1 MEYEAVVAALQKKS
15 GRSEEEVEN
24 LLGYLFYEDEESC
37 ELAPIEQGDLVDA
50 LEEAKSVT
58 FSLVDGDQFSKLSY
72 TAATEAGLSQRE
84 SRKLFVRF
92 IGDESLTVE
101 SAQLAFTPIEGSI
114 QGAIACDVLMGVTVD
129 PELYDQKI
137 VVLISFE

>member
-1 MEYEAVVAALQKKS
+1 MDYSEVVERLEALS
-15 GRSEEEVEN
+15 GRSTEDVEN

-50 LEEAKSVT
+50 ITEASAVH
-58 FSLVDGDQFSKLSY
+58 FALLDGDAFTALSY
-72 TAATEAGLSQRE
+72 EAAEAIALTQRE

-92 IGDESLTVE
+92 IGDDSLTVE

-114 QGAIACDVLMGVTVD
+114 QSSMACDVLMGVTVD
-129 PELYDQKI
+129 PELDDKKI
-137 VVLISFE
+137 VVLVSFE

>member
-1 MEYEAVVAALQKKS
+1 MDYSEVVERLEALS
-15 GRSEEEVEN
+15 GRSTEDVEN

-50 LEEAKSVT
+50 IAEASAVH
-58 FSLVDGDQFSKLSY
+58 FALLDGDAFTALSY
-72 TAATEAGLSQRE
+72 EAAEAIALTQRE

-92 IGDESLTVE
+92 IGDDSLTVE

-114 QGAIACDVLMGVTVD
+114 QSSMACDVLMGVTVD
-129 PELYDQKI
+129 PELDDKKI
-137 VVLISFE
+137 VVLVSFE